1 MVLAKQRAKE
11 RDETVQMQSIRGG
24 EVGVEYTNKPLSGWG
39 GLVLFYEFG
48 AKVGL
53 FETLEKILPDK
64 KTSPNRIS
72 SVDIVK
78 GLMATV
84 LTGGNRFA
92 HVERMRGDEVIR
104 TALGAERV
112 GGADTIRRY
121 FESLTRSENEQIYD
135 GARELT
141 GQLLIRRRTED
152 ILDLDSTGLARY
164 GHQEGVSQSY
174 QKGRS
179 GRVSQDP
186 LLGMLAKSK
195 HIAHMWLRQGGSSTL
210 RGPADFLKELLAG
223 LPDGFKITLVRADSG
238 FHSENFIKQLEAEG
252 LPYIVAVR
260 MHQPF
265 KRLAAAIPKERWK
278 RRDQVHE
285 VADEIV
291 EQPLWD
297 KPRRVL
303 FMRHITEVK
312 GQLFDTE
319 SYEFHALVTSLTN
332 DALECCDTYDS
343 RAECENTIKEYKSDF
358 GAQGFCLRQFYA
370 TEMVLR
376 LIAALFNL
384 CSAFKHDVLRD
395 TSVTLATVRTK
406 VFVVGAMLG
415 RCGRKVIL
423 RLGLVRRWKDS
434 FQTLLARASPPT
446 LSTAA
451 QSSLP
456 T

>member
-1 MVLAKQRAKE
+1 
-11 RDETVQMQSIRGG
+11 MQSIRGG
-24 EVGVEYTNKPLSGWG
+24 EVGVEYTSKPLSGWG
-39 GLVLFYEFG
+39 GLVLFYEFA

-53 FETLEKILPDK
+53 FEALEKILPDK
-64 KTSPNRIS
+64 KESPNRIS

-78 GLMATV
+78 TLMATV

-104 TALGAERV
+104 TALGAARV

-121 FESLTRSENEQIYD
+121 FESLTRSESEQIHE
-135 GARELT
+135 GAREQT
-141 GQLLIRRRTED
+141 GKLLIQRQTED
-152 ILDLDSTGLARY
+152 ILDLDSTALARY

-174 QKGRS
+174 RKGRS
-179 GRVSQDP
+179 GGVSHDP

-210 RGPADFLKELLAG
+210 QGPVDFLKELLAG
-223 LPDGFKITLVRADSG
+223 LPEGFKITLVRADSG
-238 FHSENFIKQLEAEG
+238 FHSEDFIKQLEAAC
-252 LPYIVAVR
+252 LPYIVSVR
-260 MHQPF
+260 MHKPL
-265 KRLAAAIPKERWK
+265 KRLAAAIPEERWK

-285 VADEIV
+285 VADEMV
-291 EQPLWD
+291 ELPYWN

-303 FMRHITEVK
+303 FMRRITENK
-312 GQLFDTE
+312 CQLFDIK
-319 SYEFHALVTSLTN
+319 SYEYHALVTSLS
-332 DALECCDTYDS
+332 DDPLKCCDTYDS
-343 RAECENTIKEYKSDF
+343 RGECENTIKEFKSDF

-370 TEMVLR
+370 TETVLR

-406 VFVVGAMLG
+406 IFVVGAMLG
-415 RCGRKVIL
+415 RSGRKVIL
-423 RLGLVRRWKDS
+423 RLGLVRRWKDN

-446 LSTAA
+446 PSTAA
-451 QSSLP
+451 QLVLA

>member
-1 MVLAKQRAKE
+1 
-11 RDETVQMQSIRGG
+11 MQIESIRGG
-24 EVGVEYTNKPLSGWG
+24 QVGVEYTNKPLSGWG
-39 GLVLFYEFG
+39 GLVLFFEFA
-48 AKVGL
+48 AKVGV
-53 FETLEKILPDK
+53 FEELEKILPDK
-64 KTSPNRIS
+64 KESPNRIS

-78 GLMATV
+78 ALMATV

-92 HVERMRGDEVIR
+92 HVERMRGDEVVR
-104 TALGAERV
+104 LALGAERV

-121 FESLTRSENEQIYD
+121 FESLKRGENEGIHQKL
-135 GARELT
+135 RELT
-141 GQLLIRRRTED
+141 GKLLIQRRTED
-152 ILDLDSTGLARY
+152 ILDLDSTRLARY
-164 GHQEGVSQSY
+164 GHQEGVSESY

-179 GRVSQDP
+179 GGTSQDP

-195 HIAHMWLRQGGSSTL
+195 HIVNMWLRQGGSSAL
-210 RGPADFLKELLAG
+210 RGPAEFLKELLAG
-223 LPDGFKITLVRADSG
+223 LPEGFKITLVRADSG
-238 FHSENFIKQLEAEG
+238 FHSEDFIRQLEAAD
-252 LPYIVAVR
+252 LPYIVAGR

-265 KRLAAAIPKERWK
+265 KRMAEAIPQERWR
-278 RRDQVHE
+278 RRDPVHE
-285 VADEIV
+285 VA
-291 EQPLWD
+291 EQMVQLPNWD

-303 FMRHITEVK
+303 FMRRITEVK
-312 GQLFDTE
+312 GQLFDTV
-319 SYEFHALVTSLTN
+319 SYDFHALVTSLSN
-332 DALECCDTYDS
+332 DALECCDIYDS

-358 GAQGFCLRQFYA
+358 GAQGFCLKQFYA

-423 RLGLVRRWKDS
+423 RLGLVRRWRES
-434 FQTLLARASPPT
+434 FQTLLARASPP
-446 LSTAA
+446 SPTAA
-451 QSSLP
+451 QPALS